1 MYTLILTLWIF
12 NTQVPVIQVIDGFK
26 SEQLCKDAATK
37 WSDDT
42 AKVMGA
48 KVSAICVVKN

>member
-12 NTQVPVIQVIDGFK
+12 NTQTPMIEVVDGFK

-37 WSDDT
+37 WIDDT
-42 AKVMGA
+42 VKVMGA
-48 KVSAICVVKN
+48 KVSAICVAKN

>member
-12 NTQVPVIQVIDGFK
+12 NSQAPVITVVDGFK
-26 SEQLCKDAATK
+26 SEQLCKGAATK

-48 KVSAICVVKN
+48 KVSAVCVPKS

>member
-1 MYTLILTLWIF
+1 M
-12 NTQVPVIQVIDGFK
+12 IQVIDGFK
-26 SEQLCKDAATK
+26 SEQLCKGAATK

-48 KVSAICVVKN
+48 KVSAICVAKN